1 MHIVKKGRMVS
12 VLLTIVL
19 VLGLFQGNCADA
31 ASADDRYTSYNA
43 SSILKRY
50 SVFVQRN
57 YTANNHIIG
66 AIAVGG
72 TYKNSNFFGDVMT
85 FPSYINNW
93 ESGGLGNGAVNSGVL
108 NYLRSYGQSFGRVVY
123 YGTKSV
129 GVSGEN
135 IIQNPG
141 YINMDSAF
149 SSLRSQSQA
158 LKERGTAL
166 SGNTL
171 NLNGVETDVYVT
183 ISSDKLNSLNIQ
195 VPSYTWFRSHTL
207 VISVTGSSIDY
218 NGWSIKINGRDIGNN
233 FRSSFPGATTDYNVQ
248 LNCTGMNLFWNFPD
262 ATRVNAQ
269 GFAGHMIA
277 PKADVTINSGNFE
290 GGIIA
295 RSFTSNS
302 EAHFYPCSR
311 SLPRNNNDLSPTPT
325 PTNSPAP
332 TATNSPAPTATNS
345 PAPTATNSPA
355 PTNSPTPTTA
365 VKKSNT
371 PTPTTAV
378 KKSNTPTP
386 TVKANSPTP
395 TKAVKKSNTPTPT
408 TAVKKSNTPT
418 PTVKANSPTPTKA
431 VKKSNTPTPTTAVK
445 KSNTPTPTPTT
456 VVQKTNTPTPTTVV
470 KKTNTPTPTTVLQK
484 TNTPTPTTEV
494 QRTNTPTPTT
504 QAPTPTQA
512 EEGPTPTTKVTTPTP
527 TPYRRPTATPKP
539 VREIGSEIDWKSVP
553 EGYGHGVF
561 SKQTTAGEELEG
573 AILTLTCFTEGID
586 LSKIT
591 RTEESG
597 GKDYKA
603 TRNKITW
610 TSTTTRTVLQD
621 LPNGL
626 YRLHEDCSP
635 ANYDVASDI
644 FFRMNGGVI
653 CDINGNPFPDGVLV
667 MIDASLTD
675 PGHSGVSGSAVVPP
689 VKNALGSEIRSPQTS
704 DGGAVE
710 SSVLW
715 AILLGIVAVVM
726 LGIGLQLTGKK
737 RAEKVKVEKDK
748 KRC

>member
-1 MHIVKKGRMVS
+1 MVS

-50 SVFVQRN
+50 SVFVQRDYN
-57 YTANNHIIG
+57 ANNHIIG

-93 ESGGLGNGAVNSGVL
+93 ASGGLGNGAVNSGVL

-149 SSLRSQSQA
+149 SSLRSQSQV

-371 PTPTTAV
+371 PTPTV
-378 KKSNTPTP
+378 K
-386 TVKANSPTP
+386 V
-395 TKAVKKSNTPTPT
+395 
-408 TAVKKSNTPT
+408 
-418 PTVKANSPTPTKA
+418 NSPTPTKA

-527 TPYRRPTATPKP
+527 TPYRR
-539 VREIGSEIDWKSVP
+539 
-553 EGYGHGVF
+553 
-561 SKQTTAGEELEG
+561 
-573 AILTLTCFTEGID
+573 
-586 LSKIT
+586 
-591 RTEESG
+591 
-597 GKDYKA
+597 
-603 TRNKITW
+603 
-610 TSTTTRTVLQD
+610 
-621 LPNGL
+621 
-626 YRLHEDCSP
+626 
-635 ANYDVASDI
+635 
-644 FFRMNGGVI
+644 
-653 CDINGNPFPDGVLV
+653 
-667 MIDASLTD
+667 
-675 PGHSGVSGSAVVPP
+675 
-689 VKNALGSEIRSPQTS
+689 
-704 DGGAVE
+704 
-710 SSVLW
+710 
-715 AILLGIVAVVM
+715 
-726 LGIGLQLTGKK
+726 
-737 RAEKVKVEKDK
+737 
-748 KRC
+748 

>member
-19 VLGLFQGNCADA
+19 VLGLLQGNRAGA
-31 ASADDRYTSYNA
+31 ASSDDRYTSYNA

-66 AIAVGG
+66 SIAVGG
-72 TYKNSNFFGDVMT
+72 TYRNSNFFGDVMT

-108 NYLRSYGQSFGRVVY
+108 NYLRSNGQSFGRVVY

-365 VKKSNT
+365 LKKSNT
-371 PTPTTAV
+371 PTPTVKVNSPTPTTAV
-378 KKSNTPTP
+378 KKSN
-386 TVKANSPTP
+386 
-395 TKAVKKSNTPTPT
+395 
-408 TAVKKSNTPT
+408 
-418 PTVKANSPTPTKA
+418 
-431 VKKSNTPTPTTAVK
+431 
-445 KSNTPTPTPTT
+445 TPTPTT

-597 GKDYKA
+597 GKNYKA

-704 DGGAVE
+704 EGGAVE

-715 AILLGIVAVVM
+715 AILLGTVAVVM